1 MNPVHGADPGAI
13 AWVSGVADREEILRR
28 LTLGDT
34 AFLDRLIGSRG
45 TASGPPCLDHVGESL
60 AKLGA
65 LIVTD
70 GSDMTWQQTVGDALD
85 AGVSKDEVVD
95 ALVALAPAVGRT
107 RVVTVAPKLAM
118 AIGFDVAG
126 ALEAR

>member
-1 MNPVHGADPGAI
+1 M
-13 AWVSGVADREEILRR
+13 ADREEILRR

-34 AFLDRLIGSRG
+34 AFLDKLIGSRG
-45 TASGPPCLDHVGESL
+45 TLNGPPCLDHVGESL

-70 GSDMTWQQTVGDALD
+70 GSDLTWQQTVGDALD